1 MAQKLSRKQLA
12 AIHAAQKKKGIDSDS
27 PLARFPRGGEG
38 DEPFTVRKTRIITRA
53 ELIQMQREA
62 GVRG

>member
-1 MAQKLSRKQLA
+1 MTQKLSRKQLA
-12 AIHAAQKKKGIDSDS
+12 AIQAKVKKRGMSSSSIAK
-27 PLARFPRGGEG
+27 FPRGGEG
-38 DEPFTVRKTRIITRA
+38 GEPFPVKKSRKITEL